1 MTRSLACAAL
11 AASLFALS
19 GRHVARA
26 EEPKATGTVD
36 IASSVPD
43 AGKLNAFEGVGVLLS
58 QKEWERLAAAWGIK
72 NVPKVDFR
80 KELLLV
86 GTWRGTNFKFLSEV
100 KNGHLIVEQVGD
112 KNVEPGF
119 RYQVVSL
126 RRAGITKFNGR
137 ELPKPEKSELEPI
150 EHAATVN
157 LSGSIQD
164 ASLVSA
170 VPDNGVI
177 TSQEQWNALA
187 KKWGIKEPPRVNFKD
202 QVLVVGT
209 TRGSTLSMNP
219 VVKGGDLSLNVA
231 RATDAA
237 PGFRW
242 HVMTVS
248 RDGLKTVDGKPL
260 AGTGELKSERGPR
273 AGQSP
278 YTAPLPTPPRPGT
291 APPPP
296 ANPGTRPNPL
306 PPAPPTPAPNP
317 GSTPPRP

>member
-1 MTRSLACAAL
+1 MTRLLARAAL
-11 AASLFALS
+11 ASSLFAL
-19 GRHVARA
+19 GGNHFARA

-36 IASSVPD
+36 LASSVPEL
-43 AGKLNAFEGVGVLLS
+43 GKLNAFEGVGVLLS

-72 NVPKVDFR
+72 DVPKVDFG

-100 KNGHLIVEQVGD
+100 KNGNLIVEQVGD

-119 RYQVVSL
+119 RYRVLSL
-126 RRAGITKFNGR
+126 RRSGITKFNGR
-137 ELPKPEKSELEPI
+137 ELPRPGKPGLEPI
-150 EHAATVN
+150 EHATTVN
-157 LSGSIQD
+157 LSGSIPD
-164 ASLVSA
+164 AALLGA
-170 VPDNGVI
+170 VPANGVI
-177 TSQEQWNALA
+177 TSQEQWDALA
-187 KKWGIKEPPRVNFKD
+187 KKWGVKEPPRVNFKN

-219 VVKGGDLSLNVA
+219 VVNSGDLSLNVA
-231 RATDAA
+231 RPSDMA

-260 AGTGELKSERGPR
+260 TRGTELKSGKGPN
-273 AGQSP
+273 ATQSP
-278 YTAPLPTPPRPGT
+278 YSGPLPTPPRPGT

-296 ANPGTRPNPL
+296 TPPKPNPGT
-306 PPAPPTPAPNP
+306 
-317 GSTPPRP
+317 TPPRP